1 LVKEL
6 LKKTPNEKRP
16 RLLASDS
23 AARECSASV
32 SKPQNWGQIPL
43 VNGAANALPSLE
55 QFFNDPLALTDRVR
69 TQPQRGVGGLH
80 RFPYHPHQFFV

>member
-1 LVKEL
+1 MREL
-6 LKKTPNEKRP
+6 LKKTPREKRP
-16 RLLASDS
+16 RPGGELLRSG
-23 AARECSASV
+23 RVFHFGCRT
-32 SKPQNWGQIPL
+32 SKRDQIPL

-80 RFPYHPHQFFV
+80 RLPYHPHQFFV